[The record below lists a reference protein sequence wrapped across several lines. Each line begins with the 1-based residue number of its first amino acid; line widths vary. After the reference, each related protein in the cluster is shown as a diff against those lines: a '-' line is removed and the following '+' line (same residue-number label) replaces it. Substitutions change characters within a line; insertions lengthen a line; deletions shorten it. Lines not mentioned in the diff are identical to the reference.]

1 MWKSGDK
8 FYLLH
13 DYFQASMKLS
23 KEQVVSLSSAEM
35 VNNFLVSQK
44 QRITDSVK
52 QTLAVAEI
60 YKLENLKVWALP
72 SLNGILI
79 WFGEDQG
86 QMILIPTV
94 WM

>member
-1 MWKSGDK
+1 
-8 FYLLH
+8 
-13 DYFQASMKLS
+13 MKLS

-60 YKLENLKVWALP
+60 YKLENLKVCTLP
-72 SLNGILI
+72 SHNEILK
-79 WFGEDQG
+79 
-86 QMILIPTV
+86 
-94 WM
+94 

>member
-1 MWKSGDK
+1 
-8 FYLLH
+8 
-13 DYFQASMKLS
+13 MKLS

-79 WFGEDQG
+79 
-86 QMILIPTV
+86 
-94 WM
+94 

>member
-1 MWKSGDK
+1 
-8 FYLLH
+8 
-13 DYFQASMKLS
+13 MKLS

-35 VNNFLVSQK
+35 VNNFLMSQK

-60 YKLENLKVWALP
+60 YKLENLKVCTLP
-72 SLNGILI
+72 SRNEILK
-79 WFGEDQG
+79 WFGGDQG